1 MTQALHR
8 RIDWIWIANA
18 MLVAFCVGAGGLLMV
33 SMIFAIGVLPDYS
46 TFWTA
51 ARLSLTERTSEV
63 LYDAERMT
71 ELQSWLVRNE
81 ELRPWA
87 YPPSALFV
95 LLPFAPL
102 PFWLSLVVWSSMSA
116 ALYFAAAWFFSRSI
130 AVATLASLSFSTVL
144 VALHGHLTN
153 LVAAIIFMGLASLGT
168 APILAGIL
176 LGAAATIKPQLL
188 ILAPLALLAGRH
200 YSALLS
206 SIAMGALIGIAS
218 MIVFDLDLWLAW
230 LKSLPT
236 FLDIVRHNGISGFG
250 VTPVS
255 MAFQLG
261 LHGTGER
268 ALKLLLGLTGV
279 ILCWRV
285 FRITDSLP
293 HRLVAMIGGGFL
305 VLPYAM
311 SYELAVLAP
320 AAAMYV
326 LRNKQG
332 PVDWCLAIL
341 SALVLVAW
349 WNAAAWVATAFT
361 LAFCGTVLTL
371 KRIARSEHSH
381 ATSKNEPRSI
391 RQDKVR
397 C

>member
-1 MTQALHR
+1 MIQALHR

-18 MLVAFCVGAGGLLMV
+18 LLVAFCVGAGGLLMV

-51 ARLSLTERTSEV
+51 ARLSLTEHAGEI
-63 LYDAERMT
+63 LYDAQRMT

-81 ELRPWA
+81 EFRPWA

-102 PFWLSLVVWSSMSA
+102 PFWLSLVVWSSISA

-130 AVATLASLSFSTVL
+130 AVAALASLSFSTVL

-153 LVAAIIFMGLASLGT
+153 LVAATILTGLAILNTS
-168 APILAGIL
+168 PILAGIL
-176 LGAAATIKPQLL
+176 LGTAATIKPQLL

-200 YSALLS
+200 YSALFS
-206 SIAMGALIGIAS
+206 SIATGVLIGTVS
-218 MIVFDLDLWLAW
+218 TMVFGIDLWLAW

-236 FLDIVRHNGISGFG
+236 FLDIVRHNGISDFG

-255 MAFQLG
+255 MASQLG
-261 LHGTGER
+261 LHGAAEL
-268 ALKLLLGLTGV
+268 ALRLVLGVTGV
-279 ILCWRV
+279 VLCWRV
-285 FRITDSLP
+285 FRITGSLP
-293 HRLVAMIGGGFL
+293 HRLVAMIGGAFL

-320 AAAMYV
+320 AAAIYV
-326 LRNKQG
+326 LGNKRG
-332 PVDWCLAIL
+332 PVDWCLAVV

-361 LAFCGTVLTL
+361 LAVCGTVL
-371 KRIARSEHSH
+371 RIARSKHSH
-381 ATSKNEPRSI
+381 ATTKTSLEASI
-391 RQDKVR
+391 RTK
-397 C
+397 

>member
-8 RIDWIWIANA
+8 RIDWIWIATGI
-18 MLVAFCVGAGGLLMV
+18 LIAFCIGAGALLMA
-33 SMIFAIGVLPDYS
+33 SMTFAIGVLPDYS

-51 ARLSLTERTSEV
+51 ARLSLTEHAGEV

-81 ELRPWA
+81 DLRPWA

-102 PFWLSLVVWSSMSA
+102 PFWLSLVVWSSISA

-130 AVATLASLSFSTVL
+130 AVAALATLSFSTVL

-153 LVAAIIFMGLASLGT
+153 LVAAIIFMGLAILST

-188 ILAPLALLAGRH
+188 LLAPLALLAGRH
-200 YSALLS
+200 YSALFS
-206 SIAMGALIGIAS
+206 SIATGALIGIAS
-218 MIVFDLDLWLAW
+218 TMVFGIDLWLAW

-261 LHGTGER
+261 LHGTGEL
-268 ALKLLLGLTGV
+268 ALRLALGLTGV
-279 ILCWRV
+279 VLCWRV
-285 FRITDSLP
+285 FRITGSLP

-320 AAAMYV
+320 AAAVYV
-326 LRNKQG
+326 LGNKRG
-332 PVDWCLAIL
+332 PVDWCLAVI

-361 LAFCGTVLTL
+361 LAVCSTALAAERRAAYSL
-371 KRIARSEHSH
+371 
-381 ATSKNEPRSI
+381 
-391 RQDKVR
+391 
-397 C
+397 